1 MAEGIGDMDLDN
13 NMPLVPDEDLG
24 EDQKLIKPGRGKKVG
39 KHKRKSKYAVAG
51 AILLCL
57 ALVGVIAVVVSSI
70 WLTGNILDNTGQK
83 EKLERYLQPVVMF
96 NPVPFDNVEDADPLV
111 ILQSAIWYTIIN
123 EPEEKQTFDDYG
135 MRVLRVSDVDVSGA
149 ELFGSSLKL
158 QHQSFGDFDIS
169 YIYEEEEQV
178 YKIPVTA
185 MMASYKAQVIT
196 MERTDDG
203 YEVIVGYVPTSN
215 DWMVDLQG
223 NTYEA
228 QPDKYMKYILKREKN
243 QYYIA
248 SIQNPS
254 ADELPEGS
262 AAMATTEAPEEAK

>member
-1 MAEGIGDMDLDN
+1 MF
-13 NMPLVPDEDLG
+13 
-24 EDQKLIKPGRGKKVG
+24 
-39 KHKRKSKYAVAG
+39 
-51 AILLCL
+51 

-70 WLTGNILDNTGQK
+70 RLTGNILDNTGQQ

-135 MRVLRVSDVDVSGA
+135 MRVLKVSDVDVSGA

-196 MERTDDG
+196 MERTADG

-254 ADELPEGS
+254 AG
-262 AAMATTEAPEEAK
+262 